1 METDYLNFHD
11 GGQFSEFSSNFDEYD
26 FSDDAQKLRMV
37 IDDDFDYSHSRRAHE
52 NFWEIEQEL
61 NGDMAVLPASG
72 VSSQMPKIENMN
84 QDFVNTFNDW
94 SEHLGA
100 LQEYES
106 NNELIT
112 LHNNLP
118 ESLNI
123 SFPEIFSDDNNDMY
137 IPPTENTPEDI
148 KITPSPIKTLPELPS
163 LYLTSPV
170 KSKESPLLNKVKLE
184 PEENELTE
192 VKENFD
198 EWADK
203 EEGEGCIDV
212 ETVSE
217 YQPVLEARDVKS
229 LLEQF
234 EASEAN
240 LDLINPNST
249 KKNTE
254 SKPSCEINNKV
265 ANKPKDVSKSLEST
279 EPQVSE
285 RHKNIRDSLP
295 KEVIDRINAS
305 ARKKV
310 ISVIPALSTNIKNNS
325 RNNNRTTKA
334 TSTRS
339 KGSKV
344 VNQNTAFDTVVQND
358 HTYCTSSSNNNNS
371 NYASNNSTGH
381 ASKPGKGKQGKKSIN
396 SKVNK
401 PVQNHRNNLIK
412 RMDSWTDSSSKKD
425 SGLESGDVS
434 DASEELATKSS
445 VNLNDQQNQS
455 INKRSLANNSVP
467 VNKIINVDNKKN
479 QAKPVSGIKI
489 QSALATSILQMR
501 NGVLTKT
508 KSVDENILKGKMVSV
523 LKKPPVNKLIG
534 FNESII
540 TTKNSLNDDVQNII
554 VQDTSMISSSSSS
567 SSINENEKKPP
578 KRKLNLAEY
587 RSRRDQNSAGNSRTC
602 SPIQPMTLIYIHH
615 ASTTTDP
622 ITTDSD
628 NPVWSEREIVSMLK
642 PKNLVDEPR
651 IKPAMCDAS
660 VQTHETVFDN
670 PNSSDVIVEKPE
682 IEASLTT
689 DVKVVNDEKI
699 SLVEK
704 DQAFGKKRNYRQR
717 RASSSSRSRSR
728 SRSRSSNSI
737 QSRSKKERKAVSRK
751 RVSRSRSHNKYKT
764 NKRRSSSSRSRSQ
777 SRSRSRSRSLSRSRS
792 RSWSLSSR
800 RNIRRRK
807 ISHRRSSVSSNSSW
821 SSRSRSRSTYRSRSF
836 SRSSRSRSRSRSSRS
851 RSRSR
856 SRYSSSTRSPSYTRN
871 SYNNTWHNHEKTRQV
886 EERRVIYVGRID
898 EGITKADLRK
908 RFEAFGPVTDISLHF
923 REHGDNYGFVT
934 FANKHDAYNAVEHG
948 NDDPAL
954 PRYDLSFGGR
964 RAFCKVKY
972 ADLDGAPN
980 SSYSTGRSV
989 LNSNNE
995 DNSFDFLLK
1004 EVQAKL
1010 RNRKV

>member
-11 GGQFSEFSSNFDEYD
+11 GEQFPEFSSNFHQYD

-37 IDDDFDYSHSRRAHE
+37 IDDDFDYIQSQRPHE
-52 NFWEIEQEL
+52 HFWEIEQEL

-94 SEHLGA
+94 SEHLGT

-112 LHNNLP
+112 LQNNLP

-123 SFPEIFSDDNNDMY
+123 SFSEIFNDDNNDIY
-137 IPPTENTPEDI
+137 IPIEDTPEDV
-148 KITPSPIKTLPELPS
+148 KIIQSPIKTLPELSS

-170 KSKESPLLNKVKLE
+170 KESSVSKKVKSE
-184 PEENELTE
+184 PEEKHIIE

-198 EWADK
+198 DWADK
-203 EEGEGCIDV
+203 EEGCIDV

-254 SKPSCEINNKV
+254 SRQALCEIKKV
-265 ANKPKDVSKSLEST
+265 INKPKDISKSLKST

-310 ISVIPALSTNIKNNS
+310 ISVIPALSTNTKNNS

-334 TSTRS
+334 TSSTRKSS
-339 KGSKV
+339 KAVS
-344 VNQNTAFDTVVQND
+344 QNISAFDIVVQND
-358 HTYCTSSSNNNNS
+358 HTYCTSSSNNNNNS
-371 NYASNNSTGH
+371 NYASNYNSTGH
-381 ASKPGKGKQGKKSIN
+381 ASKSGKGKQGGKKSIN

-434 DASEELATKSS
+434 DASEELAIKSS
-445 VNLNDQQNQS
+445 VNSNDQQNQL
-455 INKRSLANNSVP
+455 INKRSSANNSVP
-467 VNKIINVDNKKN
+467 VNKIMNVNSKKN
-479 QAKPVSGIKI
+479 QAKPVSRMKI
-489 QSALATSILQMR
+489 QSALATSISQMR

-508 KSVDENILKGKMVSV
+508 KSVDNNILKGKMVSV

-554 VQDTSMISSSSSS
+554 VQDTSLISSLSSSSSS
-567 SSINENEKKPP
+567 STSSFVNENKKKPP

-622 ITTDSD
+622 VITDSD

-642 PKNLVDEPR
+642 PKNMVDEPR

-660 VQTHETVFDN
+660 VQTYETVFDN

-682 IEASLTT
+682 VEASLTLT
-689 DVKVVNDEKI
+689 DVKVVNNGKI
-699 SLVEK
+699 SSVDLLLRAVDHAQEVVVEVVTVFKVEVKKRGRLSVVKGSIEVEVIINIRPTNVVPVVVEVEAAVEVGACQADEILDAEKLAIVAVALVLIVVGLHGQDLDQLIGRDHFQDHPDQDHPDQDHQGIVSINRKGIKGRANEK
-704 DQAFGKKRNYRQR
+704 DHGHE
-717 RASSSSRSRSR
+717 
-728 SRSRSSNSI
+728 
-737 QSRSKKERKAVSRK
+737 ERIIDADV
-751 RVSRSRSHNKYKT
+751 T
-764 NKRRSSSSRSRSQ
+764 
-777 SRSRSRSRSLSRSRS
+777 
-792 RSWSLSSR
+792 R
-800 RNIRRRK
+800 RNVVAIIITTEGK
-807 ISHRRSSVSSNSSW
+807 
-821 SSRSRSRSTYRSRSF
+821 T
-836 SRSSRSRSRSRSSRS
+836 
-851 RSRSR
+851 
-856 SRYSSSTRSPSYTRN
+856 SPSYTRN

-923 REHGDNYGFVT
+923 REHG
-934 FANKHDAYNAVEHG
+934 
-948 NDDPAL
+948 
-954 PRYDLSFGGR
+954 
-964 RAFCKVKY
+964 
-972 ADLDGAPN
+972 
-980 SSYSTGRSV
+980 
-989 LNSNNE
+989 
-995 DNSFDFLLK
+995 
-1004 EVQAKL
+1004 
-1010 RNRKV
+1010 

>member
-11 GGQFSEFSSNFDEYD
+11 GEQFPEFSSNFHQYD

-37 IDDDFDYSHSRRAHE
+37 IDDDFDYIQSQRPHE
-52 NFWEIEQEL
+52 HFWEIEQEL

-94 SEHLGA
+94 SEHLGT

-112 LHNNLP
+112 LQNNLP

-123 SFPEIFSDDNNDMY
+123 SFSEIFNDDNNDIY
-137 IPPTENTPEDI
+137 IPIEDTPEDV
-148 KITPSPIKTLPELPS
+148 KIIQSPIKTLPELSS

-170 KSKESPLLNKVKLE
+170 KESSVSKKVKSE
-184 PEENELTE
+184 PEEKHIIE

-198 EWADK
+198 DWADK
-203 EEGEGCIDV
+203 EEGCIDV

-254 SKPSCEINNKV
+254 SRQALCEIKKV
-265 ANKPKDVSKSLEST
+265 INKPKDISKSLKST

-310 ISVIPALSTNIKNNS
+310 ISVIPALSTNTKNNS

-334 TSTRS
+334 TSSTRKSS
-339 KGSKV
+339 KAVS
-344 VNQNTAFDTVVQND
+344 QNISAFDIVVQND
-358 HTYCTSSSNNNNS
+358 HTYCTSSSNNNNNS
-371 NYASNNSTGH
+371 NYASNYNSTGH
-381 ASKPGKGKQGKKSIN
+381 ASKSGKGKQGGKKSIN

-434 DASEELATKSS
+434 DASEELAIKSS
-445 VNLNDQQNQS
+445 VNSNDQQNQL
-455 INKRSLANNSVP
+455 INKRSSANNSVP
-467 VNKIINVDNKKN
+467 VNKIMNVNSKKN
-479 QAKPVSGIKI
+479 QAKPVSRMKI
-489 QSALATSILQMR
+489 QSALATSISQMR

-508 KSVDENILKGKMVSV
+508 KSVDNNILKGKMVSV

-554 VQDTSMISSSSSS
+554 VQDTSLISSLSSSSSS
-567 SSINENEKKPP
+567 STSSFVNENKKKPP

-622 ITTDSD
+622 VITDSD

-642 PKNLVDEPR
+642 PKNMVDEPR

-660 VQTHETVFDN
+660 VQTYETVFDN

-682 IEASLTT
+682 VEASLTLT
-689 DVKVVNDEKI
+689 DVKVVNNGKI

-704 DQAFGKKRNYRQR
+704 DQAFGKKRHYRQR
-717 RASSSSRSRSR
+717 RSTSSSSRSRSR

-737 QSRSKKERKAVSRK
+737 QSRSKKERKVVSRK
-751 RVSRSRSHNKYKT
+751 RINRSRSHNKYKT
-764 NKRRSSSSRSRSQ
+764 NKRRTSSSR
-777 SRSRSRSRSLSRSRS
+777 SRSRS

-836 SRSSRSRSRSRSSRS
+836 SRSSRSRSSRSRSSRS